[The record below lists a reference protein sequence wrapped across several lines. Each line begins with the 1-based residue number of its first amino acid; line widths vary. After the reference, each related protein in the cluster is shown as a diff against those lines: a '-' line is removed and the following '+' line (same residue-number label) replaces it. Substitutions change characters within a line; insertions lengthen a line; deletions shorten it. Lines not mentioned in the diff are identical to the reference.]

1 MGLLAGRRF
10 LPLVVARRGM
20 RQRDR
25 LNASRNIGFSAT
37 VSARALKLAGASFAF
52 FFHHDGTSPHRIDI
66 TRLPSRSI
74 TVSIVSVGQML

>member
-1 MGLLAGRRF
+1 
-10 LPLVVARRGM
+10 M

-66 TRLPSRSI
+66 NSRLPSRSI
-74 TVSIVSVGQML
+74 TASIVSVGQML